1 MKFSDTKVLIGQ
13 DHTLGDTLDD
23 IANCLA
29 QHGFVIARLP
39 AGDVETHCQ
48 ISHAD
53 AADLMK
59 DINILVISSRTRV
72 DRRIMAQAPKLQAI
86 IFPSIGYNSCDLEA
100 ASEFGIKVVN
110 GVTPENY
117 EGVAEG
123 TVLLILASLLQ
134 FNKKQRWLRE
144 DIPNPKASAYS
155 SQMIKGKTIGLIGYG
170 RIARETIRRLQHW
183 GVARFLVFSRR
194 QHDTEFQS
202 LEFCTLEKLL
212 CESDVVSIHCPL
224 NEETGNMIDKNA
236 LGLMKSTAIIVNTS
250 RGGIINEEA
259 LTDALLRGAI
269 AGAAID
275 TFEVEPLP
283 RDSSLRQVE
292 DIALTPHN
300 IGHTSDLFKSL
311 VPKAVRNICDLA
323 QGLTPADTVN
333 AAALMQRK
341 TLAPC
346 A

>member
-1 MKFSDTKVLIGQ
+1 VKFSEIKVLIGR
-13 DHTLGDTLDD
+13 DHTLGDTLDE

-29 QHGFVIARLP
+29 ERGFIVARLP
-39 AGDVETHCQ
+39 AGETETHCQ
-48 ISHAD
+48 IPAD
-53 AADLMK
+53 SQELLK
-59 DINILVISSRTRV
+59 DTNILVISSRTRV
-72 DRRIMAQAPKLQAI
+72 DRRIISQASRLQAI

-100 ASEFGIKVVN
+100 ASEFGVKVVN

-123 TVLLILASLLQ
+123 TVLLMLASLLQ

-144 DIPNPKASAYS
+144 GIPNPKASAYS
-155 SQMIKGKTIGLIGYG
+155 SQMLKGKTIGLIGYG

-183 GVARFLVFSRR
+183 GVAKFLVFSRR
-194 QHDTEFQS
+194 QQDSEFKNV
-202 LEFCTLEKLL
+202 EFCAFEKLL
-212 CESDVVSIHCPL
+212 RESDVVSIHCPL
-224 NEETGNMIDKNA
+224 SEETNNLIDKNA
-236 LGLMKSTAIIVNTS
+236 LTLMKPTAIIVNTS

-259 LTDALLRGAI
+259 LTEALLQGVI

-275 TFEVEPLP
+275 TFAVEPLP
-283 RDSSLRQVE
+283 RNSSLRQIE

-323 QGLTPADTVN
+323 QGLTPEDTVN
-333 AAALMQRK
+333 AAALVQRK
-341 TLAPC
+341 KLAPC
-346 A
+346 V